1 MPLAFSPLMTKKLIF
16 IDLDGTLLNDSFE
29 LSPYTVKVLKEV
41 SKKGHKIV
49 LASGRPPRAMLPY
62 YEQLGLDT
70 PFIAYNGT
78 YVIDPNDESFPA
90 LKEAF
95 PLEDVKDI
103 LSKIDFP
110 LLNLAFED
118 DEKIF
123 MDKLDPFLIGYF
135 PKMGEEIKTGKAEE
149 HLTKDVFAL
158 IFETENIHYEKL
170 KRLIESHAPIGCRHW
185 SASKHC
191 EAYYAHYDKGNAA
204 EYIAKHYGVRQDDI
218 IAFGDSDSDYKMLA
232 FAGTKFHVFPCKS
245 FLLSENV
252 PALEKGNND
261 DAVAHKLEEL
271 LLN

>member
-29 LSPYTVKVLKEV
+29 LTPYTLKTLKEV
-41 SKKGHKIV
+41 SRRGHKIV

-62 YEQLGLDT
+62 YEQLGLET

-78 YVIDPNDESFPA
+78 YVIDPNDKSFPP
-90 LKEAF
+90 LMEAF

-135 PKMGEEIKTGKAEE
+135 PKMGEEIKTGKAKD

-158 IFETENIHYEKL
+158 IFETEEEYYEKL
-170 KRLIESHAPIGCRHW
+170 KKLIESHTPMGCRHW
-185 SASKHC
+185 STSKHC

-204 EYIAKHYGVRQDDI
+204 QYIANNYGIEPKDI

-232 FAGTKFHVFPCKS
+232 FASTKYHVFPCKS
-245 FLLSENV
+245 RLLSENV

>member
-29 LSPYTVKVLKEV
+29 LTPYTLKTLKEV
-41 SKKGHKIV
+41 SKRGHKIV
-49 LASGRPPRAMLPY
+49 LASGRPPRAILPY
-62 YEQLGLDT
+62 YEELGLTT

-78 YVIDPNDESFPA
+78 YVADPNDPSFPP
-90 LKEAF
+90 LKKAF

-110 LLNLAFED
+110 ILNVAFED
-118 DEKIF
+118 DEKAYAKHI
-123 MDKLDPFLIGYF
+123 DPFLLGYF
-135 PKMGEEIKTGKAEE
+135 PKVGEKIMTGEPEE

-158 IFETENIHYEKL
+158 IFENEKEYDERL
-170 KRLIESHAPIGCRHW
+170 KNLIESHVPMGCRRW
-185 SASKHC
+185 STSKHC

-204 EYIAKHYGVRQDDI
+204 EYIAKHYGIEPKDI

-245 FLLSENV
+245 RLLSENV